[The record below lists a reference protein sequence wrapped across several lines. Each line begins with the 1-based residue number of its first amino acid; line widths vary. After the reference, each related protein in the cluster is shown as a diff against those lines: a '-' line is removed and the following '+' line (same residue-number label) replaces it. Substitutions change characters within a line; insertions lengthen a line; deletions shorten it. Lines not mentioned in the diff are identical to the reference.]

1 MWPFDPPLAQGGSG
15 PLQSSG
21 HAPLA
26 VTSLTQA
33 EYGRNPHVAGAQA
46 YSHGAQQVM
55 SLSALAKTANVLPK
69 VVEYNHMNAKEW
81 LDSVSHLCDTLQIE
95 RVLTEPYTVV
105 PLQVSESTPLTTPRM
120 TIDVDQYLDETSAM
134 NSPHQSVKVAAPLQQ
149 GAMPAVGTSPSS
161 VLQTGPAGTGSAQA
175 NVLVTTM

>member
-1 MWPFDPPLAQGGSG
+1 MLFVKYFVGFPFLESPLSICCSFSHCVWVCGRLAPPLAQGGSG
-15 PLQSSG
+15 PLQSGG

-81 LDSVSHLCDTLQIE
+81 LYSVSHL
-95 RVLTEPYTVV
+95 
-105 PLQVSESTPLTTPRM
+105 
-120 TIDVDQYLDETSAM
+120 
-134 NSPHQSVKVAAPLQQ
+134 
-149 GAMPAVGTSPSS
+149 
-161 VLQTGPAGTGSAQA
+161 
-175 NVLVTTM
+175 